1 MKSCVICNDCLGED
15 IDSILVGIIQVN
27 GTENTSDFQFL
38 QNESESTLFRGNESF
53 SGSQRRCNCI
63 LWQP

>member
-1 MKSCVICNDCLGED
+1 MCNDCLGED

-38 QNESESTLFRGNESF
+38 QNESESTLFGGNE
-53 SGSQRRCNCI
+53 
-63 LWQP
+63 PT

>member
-1 MKSCVICNDCLGED
+1 MYSCNDCLGED

-38 QNESESTLFRGNESF
+38 QNESESTLFRGNE
-53 SGSQRRCNCI
+53 
-63 LWQP
+63 PT